1 MGHAGLFSSLF
12 RGQTGRFQKY
22 RATAHAEGV
31 ALAFAKALFQLQT
44 LLLCQSYNFDF
55 CDSYVSLCVHTKVRK
70 KFDIN

>member
-1 MGHAGLFSSLF
+1 MGHVGLFSNLF

-44 LLLCQSYNFDF
+44 LLVCQLYNFDF
-55 CDSYVSLCVHTKVRK
+55 CDSYVSLCDHTKIRK
-70 KFDIN
+70 NFDIN